1 VAGKTLMATI
11 PISCEWGPHTLVRHT
26 ADITHFFVPVL
37 GEGAGKFQVIVLQL
51 ILGFCSL

>member
-1 VAGKTLMATI
+1 MATI